1 MGCNGSRAGCTSHI
15 GETLPAR
22 EHYQQYMFNPEK
34 YAAAT
39 IARLRSLCEAQ
50 DTRSTGT
57 RLRDGTDEEWDI
69 IQGLAEGH
77 IVSRSCPH
85 FIKKVLN
92 TKDRLRLQSTIQLQV
107 EGELSFSLAGQGAIS
122 SSRQHTQ
129 ALKEDILLAAE
140 GLKVNLQALHTM
152 LSQAKTIGYNTV
164 QKSINIHFFQRST
177 ATKFQNTL
185 VPFRRKIY
193 RLHNR
198 HAPTSGSVWDR
209 QVGADGTRLTM
220 QTKYVI
226 RLYNVTR
233 YMDIGR
239 FTAFLTAHISPE
251 FDLEPLGTCTP
262 DSRTSTVWRLTIQ
275 LAGCPDFLC
284 AVTEQLRG
292 PGSIVASEEE
302 VSQLED
308 LAVPF
313 RSFAKMRDI
322 AAQRI
327 RLQDQA
333 DTISAQAVQPSS
345 IMVPT
350 LAVDRVNSDG
360 RDGRIVAAS
369 GIGGLS
375 TAQPDQSG
383 QTPLAKPKP
392 KPRPQWVTV
401 SIPQGRKAFSA
412 TKTLSSRQPDT
423 SVAEA
428 LAAVRHSDK
437 ATYSTVQ
444 LRLIMKTPPKLP
456 LTPQLVAL
464 KQKERT
470 ELLRNIAQ
478 VEGYCGS
485 RVLPRLPD
493 GVDLGSGSYDIIQQQ
508 LDILPVQTPANGN
521 CLAMVLVQAL
531 ANNGLRHRDKIL
543 LSATSSLKRGIK
555 YTGQMHMMDQFSHHA
570 RVTTLVN
577 VARGWVDMPRS
588 EATKQFKWYL
598 EEYASSLTDPTT
610 MLDRYYW
617 GGLLALWVLSA

>member
-1 MGCNGSRAGCTSHI
+1 MTSKVKWARKPVMNQWAVTVAGRTTPARSD
-15 GETLPAR
+15 ETLPAR

-39 IARLRSLCEAQ
+39 VARLRSLCEAQ

-57 RLRDGTDEEWDI
+57 RLRDESVN
-69 IQGLAEGH
+69 A
-77 IVSRSCPH
+77 
-85 FIKKVLN
+85 
-92 TKDRLRLQSTIQLQV
+92 KDRLRLQSTIQLQV
-107 EGELSFSLAGQGAIS
+107 EGELSFSLAGQGAIP

-164 QKSINIHFFQRST
+164 QKSINIRFFQRAT

-220 QTKYVI
+220 QTEYVI

-251 FDLEPLGTCTP
+251 FDLEPLDTCTP

-275 LAGCPDFLC
+275 LAGCPDFLRDVAILWQGVDFRRSSC
-284 AVTEQLRG
+284 VAPAVLWLPRKRRR
-292 PGSIVASEEE
+292 SWRIWLVLWS
-302 VSQLED
+302 
-308 LAVPF
+308 F
-313 RSFAKMRDI
+313 RSFAEIRDI

-333 DTISAQAVQPSS
+333 DTVSAQAVHPPS
-345 IMVPT
+345 IEVPT

-383 QTPLAKPKP
+383 QTPLAQPKP

-401 SIPQGRKAFSA
+401 SISQGRKALSA
-412 TKTLSSRQPDT
+412 TKTSSSRRAFLSSRYAVLADQHEVDVEEDEAVVSAPFSALEEPDT
-423 SVAEA
+423 SGAGA

-437 ATYSTVQ
+437 ATDSTVQ
-444 LRLIMKTPPKLP
+444 LRLIKETPPKLP

-478 VEGYCGS
+478 VEGYC
-485 RVLPRLPD
+485 
-493 GVDLGSGSYDIIQQQ
+493 
-508 LDILPVQTPANGN
+508 
-521 CLAMVLVQAL
+521 
-531 ANNGLRHRDKIL
+531 
-543 LSATSSLKRGIK
+543 
-555 YTGQMHMMDQFSHHA
+555 
-570 RVTTLVN
+570 
-577 VARGWVDMPRS
+577 
-588 EATKQFKWYL
+588 
-598 EEYASSLTDPTT
+598 
-610 MLDRYYW
+610 
-617 GGLLALWVLSA
+617 

>member
-1 MGCNGSRAGCTSHI
+1 
-15 GETLPAR
+15 
-22 EHYQQYMFNPEK
+22 MFNPEK

-39 IARLRSLCEAQ
+39 VARLRSLCEAQ
-50 DTRSTGT
+50 DTRSTGA
-57 RLRDGTDEEWDI
+57 RLRDGTDEEWEI

-85 FIKKVLN
+85 FIKKVIN
-92 TKDRLRLQSTIQLQV
+92 AKDRLRLLSTIQLQV
-107 EGELSFSLAGQGAIS
+107 EGELSFSLAGQGAIP
-122 SSRQHTQ
+122 SSRHHTQ

-140 GLKVNLQALHTM
+140 GLKMNLQALHTM
-152 LSQAKTIGYNTV
+152 LSQAKTIGYSTV
-164 QKSINIHFFQRST
+164 QKSINIHFFQRAT

-198 HAPTSGSVWDR
+198 HAPTSGSVWDC
-209 QVGADGTRLTM
+209 QVGADGTRLKM
-220 QTKYVI
+220 QTEYVI

-239 FTAFLTAHISPE
+239 FTAFLTAHTSPE

-275 LAGCPDFLC
+275 LAGCPDFLRDVVRLLWFGHTMARC
-284 AVTEQLRG
+284 GFSTEQLRG

-302 VSQLED
+302 VPQLED
-308 LAVPF
+308 LAAPF
-313 RSFAKMRDI
+313 RCFAEMRDI

-333 DTISAQAVQPSS
+333 DTISAQAVQPPSVE
-345 IMVPT
+345 VPT

-383 QTPLAKPKP
+383 QTPLAQLKP

-401 SIPQGRKAFSA
+401 SIPQGRKALSA
-412 TKTLSSRQPDT
+412 TKTLSSRRAFLSSRYAVLADQHEVDVEEVEAVVHAPFSALEEPDT
-423 SVAEA
+423 SGAGA

-437 ATYSTVQ
+437 ATDSTVQ
-444 LRLIMKTPPKLP
+444 LRLIKKTPPKLP

-521 CLAMVLVQAL
+521 CSAMALVQAL
-531 ANNGLRHRDKIL
+531 ANNDLRHRDKIL

-555 YTGQMHMMDQFSHHA
+555 YTGQMHMMD
-570 RVTTLVN
+570 
-577 VARGWVDMPRS
+577 
-588 EATKQFKWYL
+588 
-598 EEYASSLTDPTT
+598 
-610 MLDRYYW
+610 
-617 GGLLALWVLSA
+617 